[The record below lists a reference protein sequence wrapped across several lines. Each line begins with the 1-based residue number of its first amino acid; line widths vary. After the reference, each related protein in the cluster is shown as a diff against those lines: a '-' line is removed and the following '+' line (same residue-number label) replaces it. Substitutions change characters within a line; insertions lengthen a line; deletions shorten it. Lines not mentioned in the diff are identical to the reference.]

1 MEAYSQI
8 ILASRPKGPPTL
20 SDFRLET
27 GPMPAPAEGQ
37 ILLKTTYLSLDPYMR
52 GRMNDAE
59 SYASPVE
66 VGGLMEGEVIAEV
79 VQSRHPAYRVG
90 ELVRSMIGWRTHAA
104 VGPEQVQSVDIGNNA
119 PSAA

>member
-27 GPMPAPAEGQ
+27 GPIPAPAEGQ

-59 SYASPVE
+59 SYAPPVE
-66 VGGLMEGEVIAEV
+66 VGGVMEGEVIAESCNHGTRHTAAASWYRPRSAGERT
-79 VQSRHPAYRVG
+79 QRSR
-90 ELVRSMIGWRTHAA
+90 
-104 VGPEQVQSVDIGNNA
+104 
-119 PSAA
+119 PSR